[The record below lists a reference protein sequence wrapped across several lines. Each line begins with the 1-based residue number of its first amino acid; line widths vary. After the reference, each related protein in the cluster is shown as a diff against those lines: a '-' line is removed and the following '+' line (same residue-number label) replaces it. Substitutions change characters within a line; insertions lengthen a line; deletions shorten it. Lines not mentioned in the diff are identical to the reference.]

1 MGGHS
6 HFLVL
11 ACNVLTVLSG
21 TRRVGGFLEIIQMLS
36 VSFMPLLGLALW
48 EVYDMHVKWEV
59 ILPV

>member
-1 MGGHS
+1 M
-6 HFLVL
+6 L

-36 VSFMPLLGLALW
+36 GSFMPLLGLALW
-48 EVYDMHVKWEV
+48 EVYDAHAKWEV